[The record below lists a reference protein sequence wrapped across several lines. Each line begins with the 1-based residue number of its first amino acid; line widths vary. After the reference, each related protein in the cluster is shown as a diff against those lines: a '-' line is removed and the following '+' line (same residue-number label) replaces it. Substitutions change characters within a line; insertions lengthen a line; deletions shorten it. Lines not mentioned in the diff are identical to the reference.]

1 MPEPSSSVRIQACL
15 NRLRDGDDSARGE
28 LLNCACD
35 RLSRLAHKM
44 LKSYPNVQR
53 WEQTG
58 DVLHNALLRLQRSL
72 QQMTVETSRDFF
84 RLAALHIRREL
95 LDLAKHYYGPQGP
108 GVRHASQA
116 GDPARSSRLPAA
128 DPADTTHEPQ
138 RLAAW
143 SAFHEQIDA
152 LPAAEREVVDLLWY
166 QGLSPAEAAELLQV
180 SARTLKRRWMSAR
193 LQLQDALH
201 GEMPE

>member
-1 MPEPSSSVRIQACL
+1 MPDSSSSVQIQACL
-15 NRLRDGDDSARGE
+15 NRLRDGDESARGE
-28 LLNCACD
+28 LLNGACD

-58 DVLHNALLRLQRSL
+58 DVLQNALLRLQRTL

-84 RLAALHIRREL
+84 RLGALHIRREL
-95 LDLAKHYYGPQGP
+95 LDLARHYYGPQGQ
-108 GVRHASQA
+108 GARHASQA
-116 GDPARSSRLPAA
+116 GDPARSNPLAAA
-128 DPADTTHEPQ
+128 DPADMTHEPL
-138 RLAAW
+138 RLTSW

-152 LPAAEREVVDLLWY
+152 LPAEEREVVDLLWY
-166 QGLSPAEAAELLQV
+166 QGLSQAEAAQLLQV
-180 SARTLKRRWMSAR
+180 SARTIKRRWMSAR
-193 LQLQDALH
+193 LQLQDALR